1 MARVAE
7 RLTMSDPP
15 STASLSDM
23 PADELAR
30 YGHELGLAVTPST
43 PRGELLRRVRER
55 QKLLGQL
62 DRQAMLD
69 VVVWARLPVRES
81 ATREALARE
90 IVGVRKM
97 RFDGLSNR
105 GLRVL
110 ARLREIEADD
120 GEGRAVIL
128 ERLRK
133 AEGLWKKLG
142 RKGRGMVGGMVAQF
156 FEKQHASD
164 SDYRFLPESAELR
177 EQIEEQGVVTGIA
190 RKLRGAAD
198 DYIAGKLD
206 EIELRIDRKLDEID
220 QRLAEWRDREVAN
233 RLRIIKLTLVGSLLV
248 ALLSLG
254 YHYVSRYATGSTAGA
269 IPAETNRAAEPPASR
284 SGGASNG
291 DLGFDADNPM
301 YEHLSKRMEEIVRLA
316 NEIAREYEL
325 EYVGTEHVLLA
336 ILREGT
342 GTGARVLNARGLSE
356 ARVKREVNALIKR
369 SMEETWVFGR
379 LPGSP
384 HFKNVMA
391 AAIEAARELKSR
403 EVCSEHMLL
412 GLLQEDG
419 SVAHAALS
427 KLGITREIARTDIVQ
442 FTSAAPEAT

>member
-1 MARVAE
+1 
-7 RLTMSDPP
+7 MSDPP
-15 STASLSDM
+15 TTASLSEM

-30 YGHELGLAVTPST
+30 YGCELGLTLTPST
-43 PRGELLRRVRER
+43 PRGELLRRVRQR
-55 QKLLGQL
+55 QELLEQL

-69 VVVWARLPVRES
+69 VVVWARRPVRES

-90 IVGVRKM
+90 IAGMRKM
-97 RFDGLSNR
+97 RFKGLSDR

-110 ARLREIEADD
+110 ARLRDVEVGDNDD
-120 GEGRAVIL
+120 RAVIL
-128 ERLRK
+128 EKMRK

-142 RKGRGMVGGMVAQF
+142 RKGRGVVGGMVAQF
-156 FEKQHASD
+156 FEKHQAGN
-164 SDYRFLPESAELR
+164 SDYRFLPESAQSAELR
-177 EQIEEQGVVTGIA
+177 EQIEDQGVVTGIA

-198 DYIAGKLD
+198 DFIAEKLD

-220 QRLAEWRDREVAN
+220 QRLAEWRDREVEN
-233 RLRIIKLTLVGSLLV
+233 RLRIIKLTLVGSVLV

-254 YHYVSRYATGSTAGA
+254 YHYFSRYVTGSTAGA
-269 IPAETNRAAEPPASR
+269 TPAETNRAAEPPADP

-291 DLGFDADNPM
+291 DLGFDTDNPM
-301 YEHLSKRMEEIVRLA
+301 YEHLSKRMEEVVRLA

-342 GTGARVLNARGLSE
+342 GIGARVLNARGLSE
-356 ARVKREVNALIKR
+356 ARVKREVDALIKR

-391 AAIEAARELKSR
+391 AAIEAAGELKSP

-427 KLGITREIARTDIVQ
+427 KLGITREVARADVVR
-442 FTSAAPEAT
+442 FTEAAPEAT